1 MKVWVA
7 GEALIDLVPSG
18 DLMEPS
24 VLPIVGGGPANTA
37 KALAKL
43 GISTCFIGGISN
55 DTYGLSIQAEL
66 SDVDLGL
73 SLRSELPTALAIV
86 SLDERGSATYEFKL
100 EGSAT
105 FDFSRDWLP
114 NSAPEVLYLGTL
126 ATVIEPG
133 ASELFEWASGLG
145 APIIY
150 DPNVR
155 PSVLGDRDEYR
166 KKVLTWASIAKV
178 VKLSEEDLNWLG
190 FPNPSIF
197 LEMGVKLVVLTK
209 GEKGLS
215 GFTNSLVV
223 DVPGVSVKVV
233 DTVGA
238 GDTVGAVIVEG
249 VANFGLEEM
258 LEKRLEY
265 VLNRAARAA
274 SITCSRSGANPPS
287 AEELN

>member
-1 MKVWVA
+1 M
-7 GEALIDLVPSG
+7 
-18 DLMEPS
+18 
-24 VLPIVGGGPANTA
+24 
-37 KALAKL
+37 
-43 GISTCFIGGISN
+43 
-55 DTYGLSIQAEL
+55 
-66 SDVDLGL
+66 
-73 SLRSELPTALAIV
+73 
-86 SLDERGSATYEFKL
+86 
-100 EGSAT
+100 
-105 FDFSRDWLP
+105 
-114 NSAPEVLYLGTL
+114 
-126 ATVIEPG
+126 
-133 ASELFEWASGLG
+133 
-145 APIIY
+145 
-150 DPNVR
+150 
-155 PSVLGDRDEYR
+155 
-166 KKVLTWASIAKV
+166 
-178 VKLSEEDLNWLG
+178 KLSEEDLNWLG

-274 SITCSRSGANPPS
+274 SITCSRSGANSPS